1 MLSSNSE
8 FYKELIKIIEK
19 YEGLKKVKDRN
30 VKNFSEELTGLIS
43 IINNAA
49 KKYGKEW
56 LYFTAADIFE
66 DIYEGFNEVSAKY
79 LYLAMSYVLRV
90 FEGLIIAWFEDSKGF
105 FKENINPILLAD
117 TIDRLMYAVKGL
129 ENFETYN
136 ILGGLFKKLVENLNR
151 ETYRKTW
158 NNFWERARSYYLRS
172 LSINA
177 NNYEAYEGL
186 GDLYLLLEDYKKAL
200 NYYTNAVLLNKS
212 EGRLWIKLA
221 WVFEK
226 IGDIDKAI
234 EVLEESLKHGVMR
247 EAVKKL
253 IELYRRKGVKE
264 KVETLNRLL
273 KEN

>member
-1 MLSSNSE
+1 LKTVKVS
-8 FYKELIKIIEK
+8 
-19 YEGLKKVKDRN
+19 LKK
-30 VKNFSEELTGLIS
+30 T
-43 IINNAA
+43 
-49 KKYGKEW
+49 
-56 LYFTAADIFE
+56 
-66 DIYEGFNEVSAKY
+66 
-79 LYLAMSYVLRV
+79 
-90 FEGLIIAWFEDSKGF
+90 
-105 FKENINPILLAD
+105 
-117 TIDRLMYAVKGL
+117 
-129 ENFETYN
+129 
-136 ILGGLFKKLVENLNR
+136 
-151 ETYRKTW
+151 
-158 NNFWERARSYYLRS
+158 
-172 LSINA
+172 
-177 NNYEAYEGL
+177 
-186 GDLYLLLEDYKKAL
+186 KAL